1 MNANLPNKF
10 FEADWKLQY
19 ILLALFGAAL
29 FLPFIGHV
37 HLFDWD
43 EANFAEIT
51 REMLVTGEY
60 FKVQVDYQP
69 FYEKPPLFAWVQA
82 VNFKVFGINEFAA
95 RFPNVVVGI
104 LCLITLYFVGSRIKD
119 NKFGLIWVLCYSG
132 SLLPFFFFKTGLIDP
147 IFNLLIFISI
157 IYLIQLINQENSVWY
172 KYLIAGMINGAAILA
187 KGPVALLILMLVG
200 FSYWIL
206 IHRKLKFIAFKNIIL
221 IGLGVLLTSSLWFI
235 PETIIRGPAFISEF
249 IYYMIGLLSRDIAS
263 HAQPFYY
270 HTIVIYFGCFPISV
284 FALKNIIKTQNEKY
298 DFNRWM
304 ICLFWVVLIL
314 FSIVKT
320 KIVNYSSLTYYP
332 LSYLAAY
339 TLYQYF
345 EDGKIKGKSVFLIL
359 GVILSCIPILFPIL
373 FSDQDFVQSIFK
385 NDRFSREA
393 FYSIQFSNWNS
404 IPGLIWLVG
413 IIIAYILLSKRKL
426 LSALFIY
433 TVTVCI
439 FLNSSLYWVIPKIET
454 ALQGPAIS
462 YFQELKG
469 KDVYLGTLGFK
480 SYAKFFYSERP
491 KELSGY
497 SDKEL
502 LKEHHD
508 KDCYLVVKPRKLELM
523 KQHPEFKQID
533 QKGGFYLFL
542 RAKKEQ

>member
-1 MNANLPNKF
+1 MNANLLNKF
-10 FEADWKLQY
+10 FEADWKFQY
-19 ILLALFGAAL
+19 ILLVLFGTAL

-43 EANFAEIT
+43 EANFAEIA
-51 REMLVTGEY
+51 REMLVTREF
-60 FKVQVDYQP
+60 FKVQIDYQP

-82 VNFKVFGINEFAA
+82 ISFKVFGLNEFAA
-95 RFPNVVVGI
+95 RFPNVAVGI
-104 LCLITLYFVGSRIKD
+104 LCLMTLYFVGSRIKN

-157 IYLIQLINQENSVWY
+157 VYLIHLINQAQNVWY
-172 KYLIAGMINGAAILA
+172 QYLLAGMINGAAILA

-200 FSYWIL
+200 FSYWVL
-206 IHRKLKFIAFKNIIL
+206 IHRKLHFIAFKNIIL

-249 IYYMIGLLSRDIAS
+249 ISYMIGLLSRDIAS

-270 HTIVIYFGCFPISV
+270 HAVVIFIGCFPISI

-298 DFNRWM
+298 NFNRWM

-339 TLYQYF
+339 TLYQYL
-345 EDGKIKGKSVFLIL
+345 EGSKIKIKYVFLIF
-359 GVILSCIPILFPIL
+359 GIILSCVPILFPIL
-373 FSDQDFVQSIFK
+373 FSDQGFIQSIFK
-385 NDRFSREA
+385 NDQFSTEA
-393 FYSIQFSNWNS
+393 FSSIKLSYWNS
-404 IPGLIWLVG
+404 IPGLIWLAG
-413 IIIAYILLSKRKL
+413 IIVTFILLRKREL
-426 LSALFIY
+426 FSALIVY
-433 TVTVCI
+433 TAAVGI
-439 FLNSSLYWVIPKIET
+439 FLNTSLYWLIPKIET

-462 YFQELKG
+462 YFQKLKG

-480 SYAKFFYSERP
+480 SYAKYFYSERP

-502 LKEHHD
+502 LKEYHD

-523 KQHPEFKQID
+523 KQHQEFKLID

-542 RAKKEQ
+542 RAKVEQ